1 MPKTAKNIWPQIVS
15 FENLVAA
22 WGNVRRGKRF
32 SPVVLEYWANLEE
45 NLLGLQQALEDK
57 GWSPAPWRQFAVQEP
72 KPRLIQAPACG
83 DRVVHHAL
91 MNVMVPIFSRR
102 FRPESFACRTGMG
115 THAASRRTSADLRA
129 ASARWDRPYILKA
142 DISKYFQNINHD
154 MLMHRLRRVVSDRRV
169 LWLFETIIRKSGYET
184 RGLPIGALTSQ
195 WLANLYLDPLDH
207 FVKDD
212 MDLPYYVRYMDDFV
226 VIGPDKVWCHTALEQ
241 ITAFLE
247 GCLLL
252 RLNPKTGIFPASHG
266 INFVGY
272 RHWTDHV
279 LPRKSTV
286 KRAKRTFK
294 NFPAL
299 YAKGKIDLPYIR
311 ARVASFT
318 GYMRHC
324 NGRRTLDGILEKLV
338 LTRGE

>member
-1 MPKTAKNIWPQIVS
+1 
-15 FENLVAA
+15 
-22 WGNVRRGKRF
+22 
-32 SPVVLEYWANLEE
+32 
-45 NLLGLQQALEDK
+45 
-57 GWSPAPWRQFAVQEP
+57 
-72 KPRLIQAPACG
+72 
-83 DRVVHHAL
+83 
-91 MNVMVPIFSRR
+91 
-102 FRPESFACRTGMG
+102 MG
-115 THAASRRTSADLRA
+115 
-129 ASARWDRPYILKA
+129 
-142 DISKYFQNINHD
+142 
-154 MLMHRLRRVVSDRRV
+154 
-169 LWLFETIIRKSGYET
+169 
-184 RGLPIGALTSQ
+184 
-195 WLANLYLDPLDH
+195 
-207 FVKDD
+207 
-212 MDLPYYVRYMDDFV
+212 LPYYVRYMDDFV
-226 VIGPDKVWCHTALEQ
+226 IIGPDKVWCHTALEQ

-247 GCLLL
+247 SCLLL

-272 RHWTDHV
+272 RHWIDHV